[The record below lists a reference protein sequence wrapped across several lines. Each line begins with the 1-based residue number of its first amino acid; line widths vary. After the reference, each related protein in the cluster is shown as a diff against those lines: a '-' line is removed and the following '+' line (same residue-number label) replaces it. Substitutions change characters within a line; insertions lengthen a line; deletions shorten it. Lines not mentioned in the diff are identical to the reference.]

1 MGERAPHRAREHSR
15 AASRVSCKPSAARRL
30 HNTRPTQQ
38 FGADAAVVRGSK
50 GRQCQWAPLRDRRVL
65 PARRSHRMDHPALPP
80 IPLAHQRNP
89 MNLPKLSREL
99 TTAVAL
105 IALLA
110 VTRIGHFGGFNTPPD
125 ASLAV
130 FFLLG
135 LWIASPRWLVVALLA
150 AAATDA
156 LAIAQGASSYCITPA
171 YPLLIPTYGVLW
183 GAGRATSVYAARR
196 QAWLRGPV
204 LGVALVTST
213 AIAFLVSNASFYAS
227 EGRSAALPAGE
238 FA

>member
-1 MGERAPHRAREHSR
+1 
-15 AASRVSCKPSAARRL
+15 
-30 HNTRPTQQ
+30 
-38 FGADAAVVRGSK
+38 
-50 GRQCQWAPLRDRRVL
+50 
-65 PARRSHRMDHPALPP
+65 
-80 IPLAHQRNP
+80 
-89 MNLPKLSREL
+89 MNLPKLSRDL
-99 TTAVAL
+99 TTGIAL

-110 VTRIGHFGGFNTPPD
+110 VTRIGHFGGINTPPD

-183 GAGRATSVYAARR
+183 GAGRAICVYGAR
-196 QAWLRGPV
+196 WHGWMRGLA
-204 LGVALVTST
+204 LGIALLAST
-213 AIAFLVSNASFYAS
+213 TIAFVLSNASFYALS
-227 EGRSAALPAGE
+227 GYFEAMPAGV
-238 FA
+238 FARAVSPYFRPYLAGAAAYVAGAILCRRLLLGPERESAGSVAAKP

>member
-1 MGERAPHRAREHSR
+1 
-15 AASRVSCKPSAARRL
+15 
-30 HNTRPTQQ
+30 
-38 FGADAAVVRGSK
+38 
-50 GRQCQWAPLRDRRVL
+50 
-65 PARRSHRMDHPALPP
+65 
-80 IPLAHQRNP
+80 
-89 MNLPKLSREL
+89 MNLPKLSRDV

-105 IALLA
+105 VALLA
-110 VTRIGHFGGFNTPPD
+110 VTRIGHFGGINTPPD

-183 GAGRATSVYAARR
+183 GAGRAICVYGAR
-196 QAWLRGPV
+196 WHGWMRGLA
-204 LGVALVTST
+204 LGVALLAST
-213 AIAFLVSNASFYAS
+213 TIAFVLSNASFYALS
-227 EGRSAALPAGE
+227 GYFEAMPAGV
-238 FA
+238 FARAVSPYFRPYLAGAAAYVAGAILCRRLLLGPERESAGSVAAKP

>member
-1 MGERAPHRAREHSR
+1 
-15 AASRVSCKPSAARRL
+15 
-30 HNTRPTQQ
+30 
-38 FGADAAVVRGSK
+38 
-50 GRQCQWAPLRDRRVL
+50 
-65 PARRSHRMDHPALPP
+65 
-80 IPLAHQRNP
+80 
-89 MNLPKLSREL
+89 MNLPKLSRDL
-99 TTAVAL
+99 TTGIAL

-110 VTRIGHFGGFNTPPD
+110 VTRIGHFGGINTPPD

-183 GAGRATSVYAARR
+183 GAGRAICVYAAR
-196 QAWLRGPV
+196 WHGWMRGLV
-204 LGVALVTST
+204 LGVALLMST
-213 AIAFLVSNASFYAS
+213 AIAFLVSNASFYALS
-227 EGRSAALPAGE
+227 GYFEAMPARDFVRGVTPYFGPYITEAAAYVAGAIVCRRLLLGPERESAGSVAAKP
-238 FA
+238 

>member
-1 MGERAPHRAREHSR
+1 
-15 AASRVSCKPSAARRL
+15 
-30 HNTRPTQQ
+30 
-38 FGADAAVVRGSK
+38 
-50 GRQCQWAPLRDRRVL
+50 
-65 PARRSHRMDHPALPP
+65 
-80 IPLAHQRNP
+80 
-89 MNLPKLSREL
+89 MNLPKLSRDL

-110 VTRIGHFGGFNTPPD
+110 VTRIGHFGGINTPPD

-156 LAIAQGASSYCITPA
+156 LAIVQGASSYCITPA

-183 GAGRATSVYAARR
+183 GAGRGTCVYGAR
-196 QAWLRGPV
+196 WHGWMRGLV
-204 LGVALVTST
+204 LGVALLMST
-213 AIAFLVSNASFYAS
+213 AIAFLVSNASFYALS
-227 EGRSAALPAGE
+227 GYFEAMPAGV
-238 FA
+238 FAHAVSQYFRPYLAGAAAYVAGAILCRRLLLGPERESAGSVAAKP